1 MKKILAIIALFFACA
16 VAAQQRNVLTI
27 LHTND
32 THSCLEPER
41 DGGAGVLNRAVML
54 ESLRDSLGADNVL
67 LLDCGDFS
75 QGSLYYNTFRG
86 SMEIELMNA
95 MGYDACTIGN
105 HEFDFGIEN
114 MARIFALAEFPVVC
128 ANYDFTGTP
137 CEGIV
142 KPWAVIE
149 RGGKRIGVFG
159 LSPDP
164 SGLVAK
170 DCYAGV
176 KFISPVEAASKA
188 VAALEKEGCDAI
200 VCLSHLG
207 WKIPNEYND
216 ERLMKETSGIDVV
229 LGGHSHNYI
238 EEPVVYKN
246 NKGGAVLYQ
255 QMGKNGRYIGVVNLT
270 FK

>member
-16 VAAQQRNVLTI
+16 VTAQQRNVLTI

-54 ESLRDSLGADNVL
+54 ESLRDSLGAENVL

-128 ANYDFTGTP
+128 ANYDFTGTA
-137 CEGIV
+137 CEGLV
-142 KPWAVIE
+142 KPYVVI
-149 RGGKRIGVFG
+149 RKGGRRIGVFG
-159 LSPDP
+159 LSPALQ
-164 SGLVAK
+164 GLVAK
-170 DCYAGV
+170 ENYAGV
-176 KFISPVEAASKA
+176 RFISPLLAAKDA
-188 VAALEKEGCDAI
+188 VDALKTQGCDAI
-200 VCLSHLG
+200 ICLSHLG
-207 WKIPNEYND
+207 WQMPGEYND
-216 ERLMKETSGIDVV
+216 EILATSTSGIDVI
-229 LGGHSHNYI
+229 LGGHSHNYF
-238 EEPVVYKN
+238 EQPVSYMN
-246 NKGGAVLYQ
+246 SDGESVLVQ
-255 QMGKNGRYIGVVNLT
+255 QMGKNGRYLGWVNLS